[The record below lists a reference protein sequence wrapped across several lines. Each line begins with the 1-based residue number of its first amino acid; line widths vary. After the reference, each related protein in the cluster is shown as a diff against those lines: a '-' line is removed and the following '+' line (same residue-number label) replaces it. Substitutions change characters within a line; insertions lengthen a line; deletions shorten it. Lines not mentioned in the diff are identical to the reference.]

1 MMHPVRRLLLVVLA
15 CVACATASAAD
26 FPTVHPD
33 SVIAKYGKPNH
44 VDSTEHDRPRPPIVT
59 RMLEYRKER
68 VRFVFFPDAPAGSP
82 PPYRSWK
89 LMGMQD
95 PRDNSVLSASEVTR
109 RMSRRARK

>member
-1 MMHPVRRLLLVVLA
+1 MYPTKHLLLALLTWLA
-15 CVACATASAAD
+15 CTTVSAAD

-33 SVIAKYGKPNH
+33 SVIAKYGRPDR
-44 VDSTEHDRPRPPIVT
+44 VESTEHDRPRPPIVT

-89 LMGMQD
+89 LMGVQD
-95 PRDNSVLSASEVTR
+95 TRDNSVLTASETTR
-109 RMSRRARK
+109 RMSGRARR

>member
-1 MMHPVRRLLLVVLA
+1 MHAAKHLLLALLTWLA
-15 CVACATASAAD
+15 STTAGAAD

-33 SVIAKYGKPNH
+33 SVIAKYGKPDH
-44 VDSTEHDRPRPPIVT
+44 VDSTEYDRPRPPIVT
-59 RMLEYRKER
+59 RMIEYRKER

-109 RMSRRARK
+109 RMRSQARR